1 MCVGIFVGRCKSK
14 SNRFMDSYPRLKNEK
29 KSKESNNV
37 PDVGDVL
44 QPVWFRCDSD
54 KLDEVNRIILWSQLG
69 FVLPYGTLLWIL
81 FFIFG

>member
-1 MCVGIFVGRCKSK
+1 
-14 SNRFMDSYPRLKNEK
+14 MDSYPRLKNEK